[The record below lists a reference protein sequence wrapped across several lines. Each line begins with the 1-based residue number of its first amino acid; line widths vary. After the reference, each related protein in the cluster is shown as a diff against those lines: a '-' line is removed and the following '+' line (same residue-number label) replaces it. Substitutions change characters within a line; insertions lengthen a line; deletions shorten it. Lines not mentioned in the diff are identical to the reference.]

1 MTSLLLLAVT
11 LVGQPLAFTN
21 AYIIPVEGPEI
32 QGGTLLVQD
41 GRIVALGR
49 NVSIPADAV
58 IQNCAGQVIMPGLV
72 CTHSHIGGWGGADRS
87 GPIQPDARIIDAL
100 NPRSSGWK
108 RALAGGLTTLNV
120 MPGSGHLLSGQTVY
134 LKLRPGVDTI
144 GEMAYRFPDGSPM
157 GGIKMANGTNP
168 QGDPPF
174 PGTRSKA
181 AALVRQKYLDA
192 QKYQREL
199 AAGANGGKSP
209 DRDLGLEAM
218 VEALE
223 GKRVVHHHTHRAD
236 DIVTVLRLADEFNF
250 RLVLH
255 HVSEAMMVAEE
266 IAEANVPCS
275 VIMID
280 SPGGK
285 QEAVNLSFE
294 TGRILDE
301 HGVKVAYHTDDYIT
315 DSRYFFRSAALG
327 IRAGLSRS
335 TAFASLTL
343 HGAEM
348 IDLGKRVGS
357 LLPGKDA
364 DFVILSGDP
373 FSIDTRV
380 HQTWVEGQL
389 AFDLARPSD
398 RLFAEGGFG
407 ASNEV
412 DPYMCC
418 TKNECEGCAQ

>member
-1 MTSLLLLAVT
+1 M
-11 LVGQPLAFTN
+11 AFTN
-21 AYIIPVEGPEI
+21 AHIIPVEGPEV
-32 QGGTLLVQD
+32 QRGTLLVQNGKILAVGASVEVPKD
-41 GRIVALGR
+41 ALVQDCS
-49 NVSIPADAV
+49 N
-58 IQNCAGQVIMPGLV
+58 QVIMPGLI

-108 RALAGGLTTLNV
+108 RALAGGLTSLNV

-134 LKLRPGVDTI
+134 LKLRPGVGTI

-168 QGDPPF
+168 QGAPPF

-181 AALVRQKYLDA
+181 AALVRQKYLEA
-192 QKYQREL
+192 QQYQRDLE
-199 AAGANGGKSP
+199 AVEKGGEAP
-209 DRDLGLEAM
+209 PRDLGLEAL
-218 VEALE
+218 VEAIE

-236 DIVTVLRLADEFNF
+236 DIVTVLRLSKEFGF

-255 HVSEAMMVAEE
+255 HVSEAIMVAEE
-266 IAEANVPCS
+266 IAEADVPCS

-285 QEAVNLSFE
+285 QEAINLSFE
-294 TGRILDE
+294 TGRVLDE

-327 IRAGLSRS
+327 IRAGLARD
-335 TAFASLTL
+335 TALASLSL

-348 IDLGKRVGS
+348 MDLGGQIGS
-357 LLPGKDA
+357 LVPGKDA

-380 HQTWVEGQL
+380 QQTWVEGNL
-389 AFDLARPSD
+389 AFDLANPSD

-407 ASNEV
+407 GSNEV
-412 DPYMCC
+412 NPYMCC